1 MKAFFTLG
9 AWLFNRPGMQGARI
23 SGAIMLLSLACAAH
37 GQSEE
42 ARASALYAADK
53 LQWDSVVD
61 TAWPE
66 LVKNA
71 KDSRYPAQGFN
82 LDAFSLEDTQ
92 GAPGVSYLNFLARDG
107 MYDALLQALHAGVKF
122 PHSDNYDA
130 MYTAVIEAKK
140 HENPYLTMALV
151 SSIDQWNIAHRLAA
165 RNKVKELRELDKKVL
180 MARTEF
186 GRNALMLAILY
197 QNKEAVKYL
206 SSHQALLNQKDDFGW
221 SVMMYAV
228 YVENPSILDVLF
240 SLPKPPNVNLQSYAC
255 VDAPKLRIAMIG
267 SRMLR
272 QAMSGGG
279 SPADTRELLR
289 QDATYSRLLELSNKQ
304 RRDSCK
310 YYLMD
315 RPYHNWLL

>member
-1 MKAFFTLG
+1 MKAFFILR
-9 AWLFNRPGMQGARI
+9 ACLLKKAGMQAARTTGAV
-23 SGAIMLLSLACAAH
+23 MLLSLACAAH

-42 ARASALYAADK
+42 AKASALYAADK

-66 LVKNA
+66 LMKNA
-71 KDSRYPAQGFN
+71 KDSRYPAQSFSQ
-82 LDAFSLEDTQ
+82 DAFSLEDTQ
-92 GAPGVSYLNFLARDG
+92 GYSGVSYLNFLARDG
-107 MYDALLQALHAGVKF
+107 MYEALLDALRAGVEF

-130 MYTAVIEAKK
+130 MYTAVIESKK

-151 SSIDQWNIAHRLAA
+151 SSIDKWNIAHRLAA
-165 RNKVKELRELDKKVL
+165 RNKVKALRALDKKVV

-206 SSHQALLNQKDDFGW
+206 SSYQALLNQKDDFGW

-228 YVENPSILDVLF
+228 YLENPSILDVLF
-240 SLPKPPNVNLQSYAC
+240 SLPKPPNVNLKSYAC

-279 SPADTRELLR
+279 RPADTRELLQ
-289 QDATYSRLLELSNKQ
+289 QDATYTRLQALSEKQ

>member
-1 MKAFFTLG
+1 MTAFSKGSLPIAKKPVAWILITGVTISILMLSCLAKAETERSK
-9 AWLFNRPGMQGARI
+9 A
-23 SGAIMLLSLACAAH
+23 
-37 GQSEE
+37 E
-42 ARASALYAADK
+42 ALYAADK
-53 LQWDSVVD
+53 LQWDQVVD
-61 TAWPE
+61 TTWPE
-66 LVKNA
+66 MMKNA
-71 KDSRYPAQGFN
+71 KHTRYPVQGIN
-82 LDAFSLEDTQ
+82 PEQYTDENTQ
-92 GAPGVSYLNFLARDG
+92 AYGGFSYLNFLARDG
-107 MYDALLQALHAGVKF
+107 MYDALLDALRAGVKF
-122 PHSDNYDA
+122 PRSDNYDA
-130 MYTAVIEAKK
+130 VYTAVIESKEHK
-140 HENPYLTMALV
+140 NPFFTMALV

-165 RNKVKELRELDKKVL
+165 RNKVKELRGLDKKVL
-180 MARTEF
+180 MAQTEF

-197 QNKEAVKYL
+197 QNEEAVKYL
-206 SSHQALLNQKDDFGW
+206 SSYQALLNQKDDFGW

-279 SPADTRELLR
+279 SPADSRELLQ
-289 QDATYSRLLELSNKQ
+289 QDAIYNRLLALSSKQ
-304 RRDSCK
+304 SRDSCK